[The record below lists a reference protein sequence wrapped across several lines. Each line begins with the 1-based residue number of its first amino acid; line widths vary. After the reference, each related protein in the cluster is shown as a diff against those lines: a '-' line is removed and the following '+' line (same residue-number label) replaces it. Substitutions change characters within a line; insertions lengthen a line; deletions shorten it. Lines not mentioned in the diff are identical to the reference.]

1 MRVTRRRF
9 VHASAAASAAL
20 IGSRTISAQ
29 GRGGGGGGNDVPASI
44 LELKPLSNP
53 PAPISDDERRARIA
67 KAQGLMTEQGPKWFT
82 QPSVAIDQPFA

>member
-1 MRVTRRRF
+1 
-9 VHASAAASAAL
+9 
-20 IGSRTISAQ
+20 
-29 GRGGGGGGNDVPASI
+29 
-44 LELKPLSNP
+44 LKPLSNP